1 MTKGIPVLH
10 YGDHD
15 SLPLYIA
22 MYRTLEDGKVLTKI
36 KSEFMYVD
44 PDYKPPQY
52 RVDSE
57 TLKRLNTDP
66 KFAITVV
73 DSLNSHLSKYLY
85 YVQFKDDSSGK
96 LIRCLHDHIELV
108 SALCDARFTID
119 PTELWQTFDGVFGFQ
134 SIHSDYRAEE
144 SKVGQIWEKYANRL
158 REYYEEEFSKHLM
171 NSRHLFSRI
180 IKQIQLKSDSWSQL
194 TPFIL
199 QGKTKVVPSEVSVFY
214 SYSHKDEELR
224 VQLQNHLSILRRKKI
239 ISEWNDRCIS
249 AGREWEGQIDS
260 NLRSAQVILLLIS
273 ADFLASDY
281 CYDIETKFALD
292 RHESGDARVIPIILR
307 ACDWKYAPFGKLQ
320 ALPKDA
326 VPVTSWNNLD
336 EAFNDIAA
344 KLGAVIRNM
353 RIGVED

>member
-1 MTKGIPVLH
+1 MTIGVPVLH

-22 MYRTLEDGKVLTKI
+22 MYRTLEEGKVLTKI
-36 KSEFMYVD
+36 RSEFIFID
-44 PDYKPPQY
+44 PEYTPPRN
-52 RVDSE
+52 RVDSD
-57 TLKRLNTDP
+57 TLQKLNADYRY
-66 KFAITVV
+66 AIQVV

-85 YVQFKDDSSGK
+85 FVQFKDDASGT

-144 SKVGQIWEKYANRL
+144 SKTGQIWEKYANRL
-158 REYYEEEFSKHLM
+158 REYYEDNFSKHLM
-171 NSRHLFSRI
+171 NSRHLISRI
-180 IKQIQLKSDSWSQL
+180 IKQIQLKSDSWSQF
-194 TPFIL
+194 TPFKL
-199 QGKTKVVPSEVSVFY
+199 QGKTKTVPSEVSVFY

-224 VQLQNHLSILRRKKI
+224 IQLQNHLSILRRKNI
-239 ISEWNDRCIS
+239 ISEWNDRCIT
-249 AGREWEGQIDS
+249 AGGEWEGQIDS

-281 CYDIETKFALD
+281 CYDVETKLAID
-292 RHESGDARVIPIILR
+292 RHDAGEARVIPIILR
-307 ACDWKYAPFGKLQ
+307 ACDWNDAPFGKLQ

-326 VPVTSWNNLD
+326 RAVTSWVNID
-336 EAFNDIAA
+336 EAFNDIASSISS
-344 KLGAVIRNM
+344 VIHKM